1 MPHKA
6 LKDLKSPNFTTQI
19 QSSCG
24 TIPAED
30 IKRYY
35 DIAMAMDWKDGWYSS
50 DKMKK
55 EEKTPGY
62 KHIPLGGSDT
72 QKLVYEIEQP
82 WVKEI
87 WDKVNPGCVLL
98 KHYLN
103 GHGKNQSDS
112 IDAGVK
118 EGEYIIIVYLTPD
131 MKPGDGG
138 TLEFWTPNLTDEMRA
153 AAWNTPWGLDGEAA
167 KDILRS
173 YSPEAGRVVVFDSR
187 IPHVQRSVETNKS
200 SISLVFKGSIG
211 EPKGLGAKPIIM

>member
-1 MPHKA
+1 MPSEA
-6 LKDLKSPNFTTQI
+6 LKGLQSKNFTSQI

-30 IKRYY
+30 IKKYY
-35 DIAMAMDWKDGWYSS
+35 DIAMAMKWQ
-50 DKMKK
+50 
-55 EEKTPGY
+55 EKSEIDYNDARTHY
-62 KHIPLGGSDT
+62 LKHIPLGGSDT
-72 QKLVYEIEQP
+72 QPFVYKIEQP
-82 WVKEI
+82 WVQEI

-118 EGEYIIIVYLTPD
+118 EGQYTIIVYLTPD

-153 AAWNTPWGLDGEAA
+153 AAWGTPWGLDGEAG

-187 IPHVQRSVETNKS
+187 IPHVQRSVETDKFS
-200 SISLVFKGSIG
+200 VSLVFKGFIG
-211 EPKGLGAKPIIM
+211 EAKGLGAKPIIV

>member
-1 MPHKA
+1 MPSEA
-6 LKDLKSPNFTTQI
+6 LKGLQSKNFTSQI

-35 DIAMAMDWKDGWYSS
+35 DIAMAYDIAI
-50 DKMKK
+50 
-55 EEKTPGY
+55 Y
-62 KHIPLGGSDT
+62 KHILLGGSDT
-72 QKLVYEIEQP
+72 QKFGYKIEQP
-82 WVKEI
+82 WVQEI

-153 AAWNTPWGLDGEAA
+153 AAWGTPWGLDGEAG

-187 IPHVQRSVETNKS
+187 IPHVQRSVETDKF

>member
-1 MPHKA
+1 MPGEA
-6 LKDLKSPNFTTQI
+6 LKGLQSKNFTSQI

-30 IKRYY
+30 IKKYY
-35 DIAMAMDWKDGWYSS
+35 DIAIAMDWGEQTY
-50 DKMKK
+50 
-55 EEKTPGY
+55 
-62 KHIPLGGSDT
+62 IPLGGNDT
-72 QKLVYEIEQP
+72 QKFVYKIEQP
-82 WVKEI
+82 WVQEI

-187 IPHVQRSVETNKS
+187 IPHVQRSVETDKFS
-200 SISLVFKGSIG
+200 VSLVFKGFIG
-211 EPKGLGAKPIIM
+211 EAKGLGAKPIIV

>member
-1 MPHKA
+1 MPSDA
-6 LKDLKSPNFTTQI
+6 LKGLQSKNFTTQI

-24 TIPAED
+24 TIPTED

-35 DIAMAMDWKDGWYSS
+35 DIAIAMDWGEQTY
-50 DKMKK
+50 
-55 EEKTPGY
+55 
-62 KHIPLGGSDT
+62 IPLGGSDT
-72 QKLVYEIEQP
+72 QKFVYKIEQP
-82 WVKEI
+82 WVQEI

-98 KHYLN
+98 KHYLKRQ
-103 GHGKNQSDS
+103 GKNQSES

-118 EGEYIIIVYLTPD
+118 EGEYSIIVYLKPD
-131 MKPGDGG
+131 MKPEDGG

-153 AAWNTPWGLDGEAA
+153 AAWGTPWGLDGEAG

-187 IPHVQRSVETNKS
+187 IPHVQRSVEADKS

>member
-1 MPHKA
+1 MPFKA
-6 LKDLKSPNFTTQI
+6 LKDVRSDNFTSQI

-24 TIPAED
+24 TIPSED

-35 DIAMAMDWKDGWYSS
+35 DIAMAMDWKDG
-50 DKMKK
+50 
-55 EEKTPGY
+55 
-62 KHIPLGGSDT
+62 HIPLGGSDT
-72 QKLVYEIEQP
+72 QKLAYEIEQP

-118 EGEYIIIVYLTPD
+118 EGQYTIIVYLTPD

-153 AAWNTPWGLDGEAA
+153 AAWGTPWGLDGEAG

-187 IPHVQRSVETNKS
+187 IPHVQRSVETDKF